1 MFEISRE
8 MDEIINMKQEVQINE
23 KLDQVISNKDEFQN
37 IQNSFERENNY
48 EEDTEDFCRAKNII
62 K

>member
-1 MFEISRE
+1 

-23 KLDQVISNKDEFQN
+23 KLDQVIYNKDEFQN

>member
-8 MDEIINMKQEVQINE
+8 MDEIINMKQEVQINDE
-23 KLDQVISNKDEFQN
+23 LDKVIHNKDEFQN